1 VTTADDDAVAVPY
14 ADPRGGTR
22 AVRHAAL
29 AQVELTVHRQGEHE
43 VTLST
48 SRGAYEYGTSQ
59 GLPGIELEPLP
70 AG

>member
-1 VTTADDDAVAVPY
+1 
-14 ADPRGGTR
+14 
-22 AVRHAAL
+22 
-29 AQVELTVHRQGEHE
+29 VHRQGEHE

-59 GLPGIELEPLP
+59 DLPGIELEPLP